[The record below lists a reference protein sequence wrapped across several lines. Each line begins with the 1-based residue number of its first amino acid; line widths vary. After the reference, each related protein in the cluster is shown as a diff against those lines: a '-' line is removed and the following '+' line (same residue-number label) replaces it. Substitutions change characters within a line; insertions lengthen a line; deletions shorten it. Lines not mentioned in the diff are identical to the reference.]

1 MFTCELCGKRAKQGY
16 LVIDLKLSK
25 TCVVC
30 YKYGKPIKLDKKK

>member
-1 MFTCELCGKRAKQGY
+1 MFTCELCGKRVKQGY
-16 LVIDLKLSK
+16 LVIDLKLRK